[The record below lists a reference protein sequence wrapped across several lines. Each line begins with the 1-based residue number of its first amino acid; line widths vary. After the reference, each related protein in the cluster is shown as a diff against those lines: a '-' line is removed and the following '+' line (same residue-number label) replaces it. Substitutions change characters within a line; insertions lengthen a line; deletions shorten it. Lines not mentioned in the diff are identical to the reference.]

1 MSKKIIVGKTVSSNK
16 DTYSRIKIDIDQ
28 SLYLFENLNK
38 ITVIYNKD
46 YFIRKLNLTFYK
58 YGEINS
64 YKIKEWSNN
73 KKADIEID
81 ISELKKGILKIVK
94 IINNLT

>member
-1 MSKKIIVGKTVSSNK
+1 MAKKIIFGKIVSSNK
-16 DTYSRIKIDIDQ
+16 NTYSRIKIDKNKY
-28 SLYLFENLNK
+28 SYLFNDLKEISVN
-38 ITVIYNKD
+38 YKD
-46 YFIRKLNLTFYK
+46 DFFTRKLNHTFFK

-73 KKADIEID
+73 KEADIEID